1 MKNPAVVFTASKTV
15 GIEETPIPKPG
26 PMEVV
31 IRTSA
36 TLVSI
41 GTELSVL
48 NGDYPAGSAWEQHGK
63 FPFYPGYNNIGII
76 VDAGPLADKSLIG
89 KRVATYG
96 KHAAY
101 ISSAASSLRLVP
113 DGVSDEEAVFFT
125 IAEIVMNGVRRSQ
138 VTWGEAATVFG
149 LGLLGQ
155 FAARFASLAGADVFA
170 SDISDYRLSLLP
182 STIVT
187 VNAAKEKLT
196 DVVAAKTKSR
206 MCDVAFEVTGD
217 PDLIP
222 GEIAMLR
229 RQGRFVVLSSP
240 RGKTSFDFHDLCNAP
255 SYTIIGAHNASHP
268 SAASG
273 ENPWT
278 QQRHAE
284 LYFDLVAQKR
294 LDVRPLITRTV
305 PYTEAPNEYAS
316 LMKDRSSV
324 MGIVFN
330 WKKAS

>member
-1 MKNPAVVFTASKTV
+1 MNNPTVVFPAAKTV
-15 GIEETPIPKPG
+15 AIEDASVPKPG
-26 PMEVV
+26 DSDVV
-31 IRTSA
+31 IRTSI

-41 GTELSVL
+41 GTELSIL
-48 NGDYPAGSAWEQHGK
+48 NGEYPAGSGWERYGK
-63 FPFYPGYNNIGII
+63 FPFNPGYNNIGTV
-76 VDAGPLADKSLIG
+76 VDVGSSVDKSFVG

-101 ISSAASSLRLVP
+101 ITSAASSLRMVP

-182 STIVT
+182 KPVVT
-187 VNAAKEKLT
+187 VNAAKEKLM

-222 GEIAMLR
+222 GEFAMLR

-255 SYTIIGAHNASHP
+255 SFTIIGAHNGSHP
-268 SAASG
+268 SVASG

-278 QQRHAE
+278 QLRHAE
-284 LYFDLVAQKR
+284 LYFDLVAEKR
-294 LDVRPLITRTV
+294 IDVKPLITRTV
-305 PYTEAPNEYAS
+305 PYTEAPKEYAS
-316 LMKDRSSV
+316 LIRDRSSV
-324 MGIVFN
+324 MGILFD
-330 WKKAS
+330 WKKI